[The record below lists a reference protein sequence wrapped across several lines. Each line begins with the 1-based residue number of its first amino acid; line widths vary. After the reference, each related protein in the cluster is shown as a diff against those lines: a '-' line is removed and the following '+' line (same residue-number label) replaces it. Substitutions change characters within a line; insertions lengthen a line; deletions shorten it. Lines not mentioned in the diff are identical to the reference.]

1 MALNLLS
8 QHMLVWLLLTFEGV
22 GSVLEIDGVKK
33 LHNTDKAIRTRVAA
47 LDPSLKLLVVR
58 SQFR

>member
-1 MALNLLS
+1 
-8 QHMLVWLLLTFEGV
+8 MLVWLLLNFEGV
-22 GSVLEIDGVKK
+22 GSVLEIEGVKK
-33 LHNTDKAIRTRVAA
+33 LQNTDKAIRTRVAA